1 MAENVFERLESLLSN
16 RNPESI
22 FDFLEKQFRTD
33 KKYPHLFETLLMRKR
48 REMGLPLIQTGPLD
62 LPDSQRRDYEE
73 SFVRAAREV
82 GALYLADGNVPR
94 AWPYFRAIGETAPV
108 AAAIERIQEMEDVGP
123 IVEIAFYEKV
133 HPVKGF
139 ELILNQY
146 GSCRAISSLMQY
158 PGVEG
163 REECLVIL
171 VRRLEAELLE
181 NLKRTIEQVEGQRP
195 EAQSMSQLVSGR
207 DWLFENHAYYIDTSH
222 IQSAL
227 QMSIES
233 KNDETHRRA
242 LELAEYAT
250 HLSSM
255 YQYAGQPP
263 FEGFGDYAVYFRTLL
278 GISPE
283 DGVQYFKNK
292 LEAEDL
298 DRVGNAAQLVVN
310 LLVRLGRH
318 QEALDVFLK
327 YLRQADSTQLTCP
340 NAVQLCQMAG
350 AYDRLKEVSLE
361 DNDLLSFA
369 AASLQGKTG

>member
-1 MAENVFERLESLLSN
+1 MAENVFERLESLLSS
-16 RNPESI
+16 RNPESV
-22 FDFLEKQFRTD
+22 FEFLEEQFRED

-62 LPDSQRRDYEE
+62 LPDPQRRDYEE
-73 SFVRAAREV
+73 SFIRAAREV

-108 AAAIERIQEMEDVGP
+108 AAAIERIQEMEDIGP

-158 PGVEG
+158 PGAEG
-163 REECLVIL
+163 REECLAIL
-171 VRRLEAELLE
+171 VRRLDTELFE
-181 NLKRTIEQVEGQRP
+181 NLKRTIEQVEGQPP
-195 EAQSMSQLVSGR
+195 EAQSVSQLIGGR
-207 DWLFENHAYYIDTSH
+207 EWLFENHAYYIDTSH
-222 IQSAL
+222 IQSVL
-227 QMSIES
+227 QMSLDS
-233 KNDETHRRA
+233 KNDETKRRA

-255 YQYAGQPP
+255 YQYSGEPP
-263 FEGFGDYAVYFRTLL
+263 FEGFGDYVVYFRTLL

-283 DGVQYFKNK
+283 EGVQYFKSK
-292 LEAEDL
+292 LETVDL
-298 DRVGNAAQLVVN
+298 GRVGSGPAQLVVN
-310 LLVRLGRH
+310 LLVKLGRH

-327 YLRQADSTQLTCP
+327 YLRQADPTQMSCP
-340 NAVQLCQMAG
+340 NAVQLCQMAA
-350 AYDRLKEVSLE
+350 AYDRLKEVSLQ

-369 AASLQGKTG
+369 AASLQS

>member
-1 MAENVFERLESLLSN
+1 MAENVFERLESLLSK
-16 RNPESI
+16 RDPESV
-22 FDFLEKQFRTD
+22 FDFLEGQFREE
-33 KKYPHLFETLLMRKR
+33 KRYPHLFETLLMRKR
-48 REMGLPLIQTGPLD
+48 CEMGLPLIQTGPLD
-62 LPDSQRRDYEE
+62 LQDPQRKDYEE
-73 SFVRAAREV
+73 SFIRAAREV
-82 GALYLADGNVPR
+82 GTLYLADGNIPR

-108 AAAIERIQEMEDVGP
+108 AAAIERIEEIEDIGP

-163 REECLVIL
+163 REECLSIL
-171 VRRLEAELLE
+171 VRRLESELFE
-181 NLKRTIEQVEGQRP
+181 NLKRTIEQVEGKSP
-195 EAQSMSQLVSGR
+195 EAQSVSQLIGGR
-207 DWLFENHAYYIDTSH
+207 EWLFENHAYYIDTSH
-222 IQSAL
+222 IQSVL
-227 QMSIES
+227 QMSIDS
-233 KNDETHRRA
+233 KNDGIHRRA

-283 DGVQYFKNK
+283 EGVRYFKNK
-292 LEAEDL
+292 LEATDL
-298 DRVGNAAQLVVN
+298 EQVGSSPAQLVVN
-310 LLVRLGRH
+310 LLVRLGRQ
-318 QEALDVFLK
+318 QEALDVYLK
-327 YLRQADSTQLTCP
+327 YLRKTDPTQLNCP
-340 NAVQLCQMAG
+340 NAVQLCQMAS
-350 AYDRLKEVSLE
+350 AYDRLKEVSLQ

-369 AASLQGKTG
+369 AASLQA

>member
-1 MAENVFERLESLLSN
+1 MAENVFERLESLLSG
-16 RNPESI
+16 RNPETV
-22 FDFLEKQFRTD
+22 FDFLEKQFRED

-48 REMGLPLIQTGPLD
+48 REMGLPLIQTGSLD
-62 LPDSQRRDYEE
+62 LPDPQRRDYEE
-73 SFVRAAREV
+73 TFIRAAREV

-94 AWPYFRAIGETAPV
+94 AWPYYRAIGETAPV
-108 AAAIERIQEMEDVGP
+108 AAAIERIQEMEDIGP

-163 REECLVIL
+163 REECLAIL
-171 VRRLEAELLE
+171 VRRLENELFE
-181 NLKRTIEQVEGQRP
+181 NLKRTIEQVEGQAP
-195 EAQSMSQLVSGR
+195 EAQSVSQLVSGR
-207 DWLFENHAYYIDTSH
+207 EWLFENHAYYIDTSH
-222 IQSAL
+222 IQSVL
-227 QMSIES
+227 QMSIDS
-233 KNDETHRRA
+233 KTDETYRRA

-255 YQYAGQPP
+255 YQHAGQPP
-263 FEGFGDYAVYFRTLL
+263 FECFGDYVVYFRMMR

-283 DGVQYFKNK
+283 EGVRYFKSK
-292 LEAEDL
+292 LEAADL
-298 DRVGNAAQLVVN
+298 EQIGSAPAQLVVN
-310 LLVRLGRH
+310 LLVKLGRH
-318 QEALDVFLK
+318 REALDVFLE
-327 YLRQADSTQLTCP
+327 YLRQVDPSQLSCP

-350 AYDRLKEVSLE
+350 AYDRLKEVSLQ

-369 AASLQGKTG
+369 AASLQT

>member
-22 FDFLEKQFRTD
+22 FDFLEKQFRAD

-108 AAAIERIQEMEDVGP
+108 AAAIERIQEMEDAGP

-163 REECLVIL
+163 REECLIIL

-227 QMSIES
+227 QMSIDS

-310 LLVRLGRH
+310 LLVRLGRQ

-327 YLRQADSTQLTCP
+327 YLRQADPTQLTCP